1 MEEELEGNAI
11 DFVFEGFG
19 SFRKRFV
26 IPFSG
31 FESQFI
37 NNFNRKEFSVGFES
51 LNDIELVGSFG
62 KFVAPLLFEF
72 LKLELVFSDG
82 FDDRAKE

>member
-11 DFVFEGFG
+11 DFVFERFG
-19 SFRKRFV
+19 SFRERFV

-31 FESQFI
+31 FESQFV
-37 NNFNRKEFSVGFES
+37 NNFNSKEFSVGFES
-51 LNDIELVGSFG
+51 LNDIELVGGFG

-72 LKLELVFSDG
+72 LKLEFVFSDG